1 MILKNFNVNENI
13 FQKNSLFLFYG
24 NNEGFKDDEILKI
37 TKNKNLTLMEE
48 KEILNDTESFFNNI
62 NSGSLFDK
70 EKIILIKRV
79 TDKIYKI
86 IEEINQKKTKDIKI
100 ILNSGALDKKSK
112 LRNLFEKNKD
122 MICIAYYPDTNE
134 ILLKLAKSFLER
146 NKISISN
153 QDINLIVNKCGGDR
167 IFLKNELNK
176 IFYYSV
182 NKKKISTDNIKKL
195 VNLAENYN
203 ISELID
209 NCLAK
214 NEKKTLNILNENNF
228 NNEDCILI
236 TRTFINK
243 SKKILK
249 LSEEFRNNKNIDQVI
264 SSAKPPIFWKDKE
277 ITMQQIYK
285 RNPKDLKNL
294 IYKLSELEFYIKK
307 NINNSLKLITDFI
320 LNQSSTKTSN

>member
-122 MICIAYYPDTNE
+122 MICVAYYPDTNE

-249 LSEEFRNNKNIDQVI
+249 LSEEFQNNKNIDQVI

>member
-249 LSEEFRNNKNIDQVI
+249 LSEEFQNNKNIDQVI

>member
-1 MILKNFNVNENI
+1 MILKNLNINENI

-37 TKNKNLTLMEE
+37 TKNKNLTLIEE
-48 KEILNDTESFFNNI
+48 KEILNETESFFNNI

-167 IFLKNELNK
+167 ILLKNELNK

-195 VNLAENYN
+195 VNLAEN
-203 ISELID
+203 
-209 NCLAK
+209 
-214 NEKKTLNILNENNF
+214 
-228 NNEDCILI
+228 
-236 TRTFINK
+236 
-243 SKKILK
+243 
-249 LSEEFRNNKNIDQVI
+249 
-264 SSAKPPIFWKDKE
+264 
-277 ITMQQIYK
+277 
-285 RNPKDLKNL
+285 
-294 IYKLSELEFYIKK
+294 
-307 NINNSLKLITDFI
+307 
-320 LNQSSTKTSN
+320 

>member
-1 MILKNFNVNENI
+1 MLSFEVS
-13 FQKNSLFLFYG
+13 FSS
-24 NNEGFKDDEILKI
+24 
-37 TKNKNLTLMEE
+37 NLE
-48 KEILNDTESFFNNI
+48 TESFFNNI

-122 MICIAYYPDTNE
+122 MICVAYYPDTNE

-249 LSEEFRNNKNIDQVI
+249 LSEEFQNNKNIDQVI